1 MPKATAKSKPTD
13 PARTLFEDRDPVAA
27 DIYSTL
33 LTRLRAPLGKSGFV
47 VDPKQTCVHLNA
59 TASGTA
65 FAGLHPRRA
74 AVLMTI
80 RTDAPIK
87 SARIRKSEQAS
98 RNRYH
103 HDLLVA
109 SPEEVDAELVAWL
122 KTAHRLAAASTHRIA

>member
-1 MPKATAKSKPTD
+1 LRGDEKGEAQVFLERLFRALGHEGVFEAGATLEERVTG
-13 PARTLFEDRDPVAA
+13 RDR
-27 DIYSTL
+27 
-33 LTRLRAPLGKSGFV
+33 
-47 VDPKQTCVHLNA
+47 
-59 TASGTA
+59 SGTA
-65 FAGLHPRRA
+65 FAGLHPRKA

-122 KTAHRLAAASTHRIA
+122 KAAHRLAAASTLRIIKA